1 MDFQLLIETVSRFT
15 HVSTAIALVGGSCFM
30 AFVLGPAA
38 RQTLTDEA
46 HDQLRVGVVARWKKF
61 VHGGIALFLASGIYN
76 YVNLIP
82 AHKGDKIWHMLVGTK
97 ILIAL
102 VIFFLASALVGRSK
116 TFDGMRQNRA
126 KWLTVIVILSA
137 LVVGMSSFA
146 KVREAHRAVPVA
158 SAGQN

>member
-1 MDFQLLIETVSRFT
+1 MEFQLLIDTVSRFT
-15 HVSTAIALVGGSCFM
+15 HVFTAIALVGGSCFM

-82 AHKGDKIWHMLVGTK
+82 DHKGDKIWHMLVGTK

-116 TFDGMRQNRA
+116 TFDGLRKNRA
-126 KWLTVIVILSA
+126 KWLTVIVLLSA
-137 LVVGMSSFA
+137 IVVGMSSFA
-146 KVREAHRAVPVA
+146 KVRGLQPAPVKA
-158 SAGQN
+158 PAAQV